1 MTREAARAETDMAE
15 PIIGQTTGGGTAEVV
30 KDGTTASFAADV
42 LDASREV
49 PVIVDLWAPWCGPCR
64 QLGPMLEKVVRA
76 ARGRVRLVKIN
87 VDEEQPIVQ
96 ALGQQL
102 RLPVQSIPAV
112 FAFRN
117 GQPVDGFVGALP
129 ESQIRQFVERL
140 LGGAGPSQIEQVL
153 EMARQAL
160 EQNNPAAA
168 AQAFAAVL
176 QEEPGNPAALGGLA
190 KCYLA
195 NDDLARA
202 RQTLGLV
209 PPEGREHPEVKSA
222 EAAIALRERA
232 QDVGEIDELRARIA
246 ADPNDLQARHD
257 LALALLGAGRRE
269 EAVDELLEIVRR
281 DREWNEQAARKQL
294 LQLFE
299 AFGPSDP
306 LTTSARRRLS
316 SILFS

>member
-1 MTREAARAETDMAE
+1 MAE
-15 PIIGQTTGGGTAEVV
+15 PIIGQTAGRDGAEVV

-140 LGGAGPSQIEQVL
+140 LGAAGPSQVEQVL

-160 EQNNPAAA
+160 EQGNSAAA

-176 QEEPGNPAALGGLA
+176 QEEPGNPLALGGLA

-195 NDDLARA
+195 NDDIARA
-202 RQTLGLV
+202 RQTLSLV
-209 PPEGREHPEVKSA
+209 PPEAREHPEVKSA
-222 EAAIALRERA
+222 EAAITLREQA
-232 QDVGEIDELRARIA
+232 QDVGEIDELRARVA
-246 ADPNDLQARHD
+246 ADPGDLQGRYD
-257 LALALLGAGRRE
+257 LALALLAAGRRE

-306 LTTSARRRLS
+306 LTASARRRLS